1 MAIKA
6 TKAPEGDYRDWA
18 AIKAWA
24 DQISDELIAAQAPSA
39 GMRPGVRG

>member
-18 AIKAWA
+18 AIKARA
-24 DQISDELIAAQAPSA
+24 EQISDELIAAQAAATIRLPEVSA
-39 GMRPGVRG
+39 